1 MLRICVLLAL
11 HAGLRKGEILNLRR
25 RHVDFDQEWLVILD
39 AKTGDRIVP
48 MNSVVK
54 RALRVGI
61 PAKGDPEDLIFG
73 GVDWI
78 KDAWPTICREA
89 KIVDLHFHDLRA
101 TYVTRILEAG
111 YDGFTA
117 RDAAGHSDIRTTG
130 IYARPSIKRVRKAV
144 NSLTDGAQ
152 IQIGAAT
159 GTNG

>member
-1 MLRICVLLAL
+1 MLRLCVLLAL

-25 RHVDFDQEWLVILD
+25 RHVDFEQDWLAILD

-54 RALRVGI
+54 RALRLSI
-61 PAKGDPEDLIFG
+61 HAKGDPEDLIFG

-78 KDAWPTICREA
+78 KDTWPTICREA

-111 YDGFTA
+111 YDSFTA
-117 RDAAGHSDIRTTG
+117 RDAAGHSDVRTTG
-130 IYARPSIKRVRKAV
+130 IYARPSIERVRKAV
-144 NSLTDGAQ
+144 DSLTDVAQ
-152 IQIGAAT
+152 IQVGRAI